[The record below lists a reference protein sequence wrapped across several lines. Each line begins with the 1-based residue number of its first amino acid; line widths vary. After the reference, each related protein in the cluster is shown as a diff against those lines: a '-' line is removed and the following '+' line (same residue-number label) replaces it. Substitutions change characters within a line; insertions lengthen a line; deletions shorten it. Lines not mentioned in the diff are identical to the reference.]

1 MLDGEPHALVKN
13 WLNWICEDDVSGG
26 KRMGILAL
34 SQTRNVRARA
44 REQIAQVQSTI
55 ERSIDQGRIKPGERI
70 AAERE
75 LADQFGASRSVVRA
89 ALAELQ
95 NAGKIVRRVGHG
107 TVVQAA
113 PRSQAFALKDTSPAE
128 LLEFRL
134 ALEPGLA
141 EAITLNASENDLKLI
156 IETVES
162 GDRASGWEQWEHWD
176 RAFHRNLVAATH
188 NRLAIGVYD
197 AVIGIRHERPW
208 LKIKQGHTDATF
220 WKGYQDEHRKIAAA
234 LAARDAPAAA
244 EAIHDHL
251 TRVRIKMLGSVKP
264 G

>member
-1 MLDGEPHALVKN
+1 LVLFAPEATLSGENRIRKLAKRN
-13 WLNWICEDDVSGG
+13 IC
-26 KRMGILAL
+26 
-34 SQTRNVRARA
+34 ARA
-44 REQIAQVQSTI
+44 RDQIAQVQAAI

-75 LADQFGASRSVVRA
+75 LAQQFGVSRSVVRA
-89 ALAELQ
+89 ALAALHE
-95 NAGKIVRRVGHG
+95 AGKIIRRVGHG

-113 PRSQAFALKDTSPAE
+113 PARTDAFALRNTSPAE

-141 EAITLNASENDLKLI
+141 EAIALNASENDLKLI
-156 IETVES
+156 METVEG
-162 GDRASGWEQWEHWD
+162 GDSASGWEQWEHWD

-197 AVIGIRHERPW
+197 AVMAVRHERFW

-220 WKGYQDEHRKIAAA
+220 WKGYQDEHRRIAAA
-234 LAARDAPAAA
+234 LAARDAAAA
-244 EAIHDHL
+244 AAAI
-251 TRVRIKMLGSVKP
+251 R
-264 G
+264 

>member
-1 MLDGEPHALVKN
+1 M
-13 WLNWICEDDVSGG
+13 SGD

-34 SQTRNVRARA
+34 SRADNVRARA
-44 REQIAQVQSTI
+44 RERIAEVQSTI

-75 LADQFGASRSVVRA
+75 LAERFGASRSVVRA
-89 ALAELQ
+89 ALAELHH
-95 NAGKIVRRVGHG
+95 AGKIVRRVGHG
-107 TVVQAA
+107 TIVKAA
-113 PRSQAFALKDTSPAE
+113 PVAAHPEAFALKDTSPAE

-141 EAITLNASENDLKLI
+141 EAIVLNASENDLALI
-156 IETVES
+156 METVEC

-176 RAFHRNLVAATH
+176 RAFHRNLVGATH

-208 LKIKQGHTDATF
+208 LKIKRGHTNAIF

-234 LAARDAPAAA
+234 LAARDALAAA
-244 EAIHDHL
+244 EAIRDHL
-251 TRVRIKMLGSVKP
+251 TRVRIKMLEA
-264 G
+264 

>member
-1 MLDGEPHALVKN
+1 MSGEKQ
-13 WLNWICEDDVSGG
+13 
-26 KRMGILAL
+26 MGIPAL
-34 SQTRNVRARA
+34 SQARNVRARA
-44 REQIAQVQSTI
+44 REQMARVQLTI
-55 ERSIDQGRIKPGERI
+55 EQSIDQGRIKPGERI

-75 LADQFGASRSVVRA
+75 LAEQFGASRSVVRA
-89 ALAELQ
+89 ALAELH

-107 TVVQAA
+107 TIVQ
-113 PRSQAFALKDTSPAE
+113 PTPVPLRSEAFALRDTSPAE

-141 EAITLNASENDLKLI
+141 EAVALNASENDLNLI
-156 IETVES
+156 MEIVDS

-197 AVIGIRHERPW
+197 AVIDIRHERPW
-208 LKIKQGHTDATF
+208 LKIEQGQTDATF

-244 EAIHDHL
+244 EAIRDHL
-251 TRVRIKMLGSVKP
+251 TKVRIKMLGA
-264 G
+264 

>member
-1 MLDGEPHALVKN
+1 MSGE
-13 WLNWICEDDVSGG
+13 
-26 KRMGILAL
+26 KRMGILAQ
-34 SQTRNVRARA
+34 SRTQNVRVRA
-44 REQIAQVQSTI
+44 REQMAQVQSTI

-89 ALAELQ
+89 ALAALEG
-95 NAGKIVRRVGHG
+95 AGKIVRRVGHG
-107 TVVQAA
+107 TIVRAPPA
-113 PRSQAFALKDTSPAE
+113 LPRSEVFALKDASPAE

-141 EAITLNASENDLKLI
+141 EAIALNASENDLKLI
-156 IETVES
+156 TETVES
-162 GDRASGWEQWEHWD
+162 GDHASGWEQWEHWD
-176 RAFHRNLVAATH
+176 RTFHRNLVAATH

-208 LKIKQGHTDATF
+208 LKIKQGHTNAIF
-220 WKGYQDEHRKIAAA
+220 WKGYQHEHRKIAAA

-244 EAIHDHL
+244 EAIRGHL
-251 TRVRIKMLGSVKP
+251 TRVRIKMLGA
-264 G
+264 

>member
-1 MLDGEPHALVKN
+1 LV
-13 WLNWICEDDVSGG
+13 LFASETIVSGE
-26 KRMGILAL
+26 KRLRNLAR
-34 SQTRNVRARA
+34 SPRQNIRARA
-44 REQIAQVQSTI
+44 RDQIAQVQAAI
-55 ERSIDQGRIKPGERI
+55 ERIIDEGRIKPGERI

-75 LADQFGASRSVVRA
+75 LAEQFGASRSVVRA
-89 ALAELQ
+89 ALAELHE
-95 NAGKIVRRVGHG
+95 AGKIIRRVGHG

-113 PRSQAFALKDTSPAE
+113 PARGDAFALRDTSPAE

-141 EAITLNASENDLKLI
+141 EAIALNASENDLKLI
-156 IETVES
+156 METVEG
-162 GDRASGWEQWEHWD
+162 GDSASGWEQWEHWD

-197 AVIGIRHERPW
+197 AVIGVRHERPW

-220 WKGYQDEHRKIAAA
+220 WKGYQDEHRRIAAA

-244 EAIHDHL
+244 EAIRDHL
-251 TRVRIKMLGSVKP
+251 VRVRIKMLGI
-264 G
+264 